1 MATVINSSPNVFILT
16 KSLPVFEKPIYGL
29 ELLKAIESTTGLT
42 GKTLCVQKIS
52 GLWRITL
59 SNELARATLLTTG
72 VSLRGHFVPVLGSN
86 PFLVNGKETIRLS
99 ISNFPFAG
107 SSSLE
112 VIQRELDTLN
122 VNMTSK
128 LQYNMYRDTNNK
140 LTNCSNGNMF
150 VYIIAPETPLPKL
163 IKVDRHKVFLSY
175 PGQDEALNAKEIEQS
190 KENSN
195 VQNQRPVPPIPFEK
209 PVVTVEQQV
218 KSINEHDIPSEC
230 GDLPDQQRTSTV
242 PSNLTCAAE
251 TGLLEDTPEPLPLAD
266 NLSINKPIAFNI
278 PLTKTPGY
286 KTRKK
291 STINK
296 LKKNQLTLHDLNKRR
311 RKSYKT
317 PSRPSGN
324 SSTKRIFSE
333 RESPSHNANT
343 GNKQKASRT
352 VIEEHVSSGFSE
364 KPA

>member
-1 MATVINSSPNVFILT
+1 MATLIDSDPNVFILT
-16 KSLPVFEKPIYGL
+16 KSLPVFGEPIYGL

-42 GKTLCVQKIS
+42 GKILCVQKIS

-86 PFLVNGKETIRLS
+86 PFFLNGKETIRLS

-112 VIQRELDTLN
+112 VIQRELETLN

-140 LTNCSNGNMF
+140 LTNCSNGKMF
-150 VYIIAPETPLPKL
+150 VYIIAPETPLPKF

-175 PGQDEALNAKEIEQS
+175 LGQDEALNAKEIEQS

-195 VQNQRPVPPIPFEK
+195 DQSQRPVPPNPFEK
-209 PVVTVEQQV
+209 PVEKQV
-218 KSINEHDIPSEC
+218 NSINEHDIPSEC
-230 GDLPDQQRTSTV
+230 SDLPDQHRTSTV
-242 PSNLTCAAE
+242 PSTLTCAAE
-251 TGLLEDTPEPLPLAD
+251 TGLLEDTPEPLPLSD
-266 NLSINKPIAFNI
+266 NSSFDKPIAFNI
-278 PLTKTPGY
+278 PLSKTPGN

-291 STINK
+291 STFKI
-296 LKKNQLTLHDLNKRR
+296 LKKNQPTLHDLDKRG

-317 PSRPSGN
+317 PSRSSRN
-324 SSTKRIFSE
+324 SSTKRVFSE

-343 GNKQKASRT
+343 GSKQKASRT
-352 VIEEHVSSGFSE
+352 VTEEHVSSGFSE